1 MRQRKSNPI
10 WMIVWIVALVA
21 GDVAVGEEPN
31 ARVVVASDGETALSR
46 ALDSFL
52 VALSQE
58 DQEDPGFADF
68 EKAREALNR
77 ARYRDA
83 AKYFE
88 RVHEKYAQ
96 SAYADDALYWHAFA
110 LYKKE
115 RARRQDLE
123 SALEQLEK
131 LYEGYRG
138 TATYEDAQELE
149 ARIHARLAELGEES
163 SAKKI
168 TDYAG
173 EGDDEDL
180 RIIALDAL
188 LQMNPDHAVPIL
200 SKVLVDN
207 RDKSSVEMRE
217 KAIFILSQKQSP
229 ETLEIMLEVARND
242 PSLEVRENAVFW
254 LSQVRGSEAVDAL
267 EEILLNSEDETIQE
281 KAIFALSQHQSARA
295 GAILR
300 EYARDSG
307 KPVELRENAI
317 FWLGQ
322 HHADEN
328 FDFLTGIYADL
339 DEPALKEKVIFS
351 IAQQGNQRSQAW
363 LLDRVRDTSEEMELR
378 ENALFWAGQQG
389 LIACEDLQSLYDT
402 FEDHELREKMIF
414 VVSQRRE
421 RACVD
426 ILIHIIRTEEDFKLR
441 KNAIFWLSQTNDPR
455 AISILEELIE
465 Q

>member
-1 MRQRKSNPI
+1 MLQRKSNPI
-10 WMIVWIVALVA
+10 WMIVSIAAFAA
-21 GDVAVGEEPN
+21 GDAAVGGE
-31 ARVVVASDGETALSR
+31 RVVEAAVEVASDGEVTLSR

-52 VALSQE
+52 VARAQE
-58 DQEDPGFADF
+58 DPEDPGFADF

-88 RVHEKYAQ
+88 RVHEKYGE

-110 LYKKE
+110 LYK
-115 RARRQDLE
+115 RGRRQDLD
-123 SALEQLEK
+123 SALEQLQK

-163 SAKKI
+163 SAKEV
-168 TDYAG
+168 TGYAQ
-173 EGDDEDL
+173 EGDDEEL
-180 RIIALDAL
+180 RIIALNAL
-188 LQMNPDHAVPIL
+188 LQMNPDKAMPIL
-200 SKVLVDN
+200 RKVLIDN

-217 KAIFILSQKQSP
+217 RAIFILSQKQSP
-229 ETLEIMLEVARND
+229 ETLGIMLDVARND
-242 PSLEVRENAVFW
+242 PDLEVRENAVFW
-254 LSQVRGSEAVDAL
+254 LSQVRGPEAVDAL
-267 EEILLNSEDETIQE
+267 EEILLNSEEEAIQE
-281 KAIFALSQHQSARA
+281 KAIFALSQHRSAHA

-300 EYARDSG
+300 EYARDSS
-307 KPVELRENAI
+307 KSVELRENAI

-328 FDFLTGIYADL
+328 FEFLTGVYADL

-351 IAQQGNQRSQAW
+351 IAQQQNDRSQAW
-363 LLDRVRDTSEEMELR
+363 LLERVRDESEEMELR

-389 LIACEDLQSLYDT
+389 LIACEDLRSLYDT
-402 FEDHELREKMIF
+402 FEDPELREKMIF

-421 RACVD
+421 SACVD
-426 ILIHIIRTEEDFKLR
+426 ILIHIVRTEEDFELR

-455 AISILEELIE
+455 AIGILEELIE
-465 Q
+465 P